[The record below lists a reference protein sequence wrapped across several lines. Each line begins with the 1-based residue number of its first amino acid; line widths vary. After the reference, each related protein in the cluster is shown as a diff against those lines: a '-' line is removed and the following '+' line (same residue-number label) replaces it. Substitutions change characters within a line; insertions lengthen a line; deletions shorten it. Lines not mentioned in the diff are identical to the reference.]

1 LSPLPPGNDRE
12 MRQTTKAIVIHE
24 KDTVATALEPLRAGS
39 EIPVAIQNHTEK
51 IKLVD
56 EIPAGHKF
64 ALIDMEAGTDIIKYG
79 EPIGQSTAKIARGE
93 HIHRHNMTSRT
104 KQGSGQ

>member
-1 LSPLPPGNDRE
+1 
-12 MRQTTKAIVIHE
+12 MHQTAKAIVIHE
-24 KDTVATALEPLRAGS
+24 KDTVATALEQLHAGV
-39 EIPVAIQNHTEK
+39 EISIEIQNRTEK
-51 IKLVD
+51 IELLA

-64 ALIDMEAGTDIIKYG
+64 ALIDMEKGRDIIKYG

-93 HIHRHNMTSRT
+93 HVHRHNMTSRT

>member
-1 LSPLPPGNDRE
+1 
-12 MRQTTKAIVIHE
+12 MHQTVKAIVIHK
-24 KDTVATALEPLRAGS
+24 KDTVATALEPLHTGV
-39 EIPVAIQNHTEK
+39 EILVETQNRTEK

-64 ALIDMEAGTDIIKYG
+64 ALINIEVGTDIIKYG

-93 HIHRHNMTSRT
+93 HVHRHNVSSRT
-104 KQGSGQ
+104 KQESGQ

>member
-1 LSPLPPGNDRE
+1 MKDKA
-12 MRQTTKAIVIHE
+12 KAIVIHE
-24 KDTVATALEPLRAGS
+24 KDTVATALEPLHAGS
-39 EIPVAIQNHTEK
+39 EISIAIQNHTEEV
-51 IKLVD
+51 KLVN

-64 ALIDMEAGTDIIKYG
+64 ALIDMEAGTDVIKYG

-93 HIHRHNMTSRT
+93 HVHRHNVTSRT